1 MEFFDNA
8 EYLAEEIEFAREQG
22 MTIGFV
28 PTMGA
33 LHDGHLSLIRRSK
46 SETGYT
52 VASIFVNPTQFNNA
66 DDLKFYPR
74 TPDADIRLLEKE
86 ATDLL
91 FAPAE
96 SEIYPDEKSRTTFP
110 QVNLGALDRVM
121 EAAHRPGHFRGV
133 MQVVHRLFDIV
144 KPDVAYFGEKDYQQ
158 LAVIRTMVDQLDL
171 PVQIIGCPTRRESD
185 GLAMSSRNL
194 RLAKHERKEAAVIHR
209 ALQFVRNHWQKYSV
223 SQLIDEAIRMIEGS
237 GMIKVEYLQLVDAA
251 TLQRVESIDDAA
263 HIRCFVAATIGK
275 VRLIDNEIVRLR
287 G

>member
-52 VASIFVNPTQFNNA
+52 VASIFVNPTQFNNP
-66 DDLKFYPR
+66 DDLRFYPR
-74 TPDADIRLLEKE
+74 TPDADIRMLEKE
-86 ATDLL
+86 STDLL

-96 SEIYPDEKSRTTFP
+96 SEIYPDDKSRSTFP
-110 QVNLGALDRVM
+110 SVNLGPLDRVM

-144 KPDVAYFGEKDYQQ
+144 QPDVAYFGEKDFQQ
-158 LAVIRTMVDQLDL
+158 LAVIRAMVDQLGL

-194 RLAKHERKEAAVIHR
+194 RLTKQERKEAAVIHR
-209 ALQFVRNHWQKYSV
+209 ALLFVRNHWQKYSV
-223 SQLIDEAIRMIEGS
+223 GQLVDEAIRMIEGS
-237 GMIKVEYLQLVDAA
+237 GTIKVEYLQLADAA

-263 HIRCFVAATIGK
+263 HIRCFVAANIGK
-275 VRLIDNEIVRLR
+275 VRLIDNEIVRIR